1 MRLQDN
7 VFAPHA
13 APTAGVSVASFH
25 EVDGALVLGTPRA
38 FDDLVARLIDLDE
51 AAGRQ
56 NGKHGEILHADV
68 AIGEVA
74 VGKLRQVGEGNQAPL
89 FDHASEIGG
98 TAGGMNRASEGWG
111 HDTKVGTLCIESGKS
126 FVHGCLLR
134 FPNTLIAAYY
144 LGI

>member
-98 TAGGMNRASEGWG
+98 TAGVKAGIHAQRNLYGRQAGQS
-111 HDTKVGTLCIESGKS
+111 
-126 FVHGCLLR
+126 
-134 FPNTLIAAYY
+134 
-144 LGI
+144 LGDMRLGRRD